1 MSEITISKNAK
12 LLIAVAALGYFV
24 DVYDLILFGVI
35 RNASLASLGLTK
47 AEQLSQGLTLFN
59 IQMAGMLLGGIFW
72 GILGDKKGRKS
83 VLFGSILLY
92 SLANAANGFVQELT
106 TYAILRFL
114 AGIGLA
120 GELGAGITLVNES
133 LPKEK
138 RGFGAL
144 IIAGTGALGAVTAAI
159 IAGLSTDPEWWR
171 VSYFIGGGMGLALLL
186 LRIGTFES
194 SLFQNIEKHTPKGD
208 FFSLFTNPQK
218 RLKYFYCILIGL
230 PVWYVVGIL
239 VLAAPELSKAL
250 GVDVEINAGTVT
262 ILCYSGLSS
271 GDFLSGLVSQWL
283 KSRRKTIYWFV
294 GSSVILMCIYLLF
307 TGLSATFFYFLC
319 FALGFSGGYWAVFI
333 TMASEQFGTNIRAT
347 VTTTVP
353 NFVRGALILITI
365 GFKLLIGEVGL
376 IYAALIVGFICY
388 FLALWAAYMSEETF
402 SKDLDFMD

>member
-47 AEQLSQGLTLFN
+47 AEQLSQGLNLFN

-218 RLKYFYCILIGL
+218 RLKYFYYILIGL

-250 GVDVEINAGTVT
+250 GVDGEIKAGTVI